1 MSLSHSIKVDIV
13 SDVVCPWCYVGYK
26 QLQAAA
32 NALDIELT
40 VSWHP
45 FQLNP
50 HMEAKGQNLREHL
63 MEKYGI
69 SEQDSVN
76 ARARL
81 QKVGE
86 ELGISFNF
94 SDDSRIYNTMDAHKL
109 LAFALESDKQDE
121 LKQAL
126 FNAYFTE
133 QKDISQQQILLDL
146 ANSIGLESEDVNQ
159 ALNSE
164 PLAQKVNHEIQSFQT
179 QGITGVPAM
188 IFKQKYL
195 VTGAQGVDNYKN
207 ILSQLLA
214 ESE

>member
-1 MSLSHSIKVDIV
+1 MSLSNTIKVDIV

-50 HMEAKGQNLREHL
+50 NMETKGQNLREHL

-94 SDDSRIYNTMDAHKL
+94 SDESRIYNTMDAHKL
-109 LAFALESDKQDE
+109 LTFALGSDKQDE

-133 QKDISQQQILLDL
+133 QKDISQQQTLVDV

-164 PLAQKVNHEIQSFQT
+164 PLAQKINHEIQSFQT

-207 ILSQLLA
+207 ILSQLLT

>member
-1 MSLSHSIKVDIV
+1 MSLSNSVQVAIV
-13 SDVVCPWCYVGYK
+13 SDVVCPWCFVGYK
-26 QLQAAA
+26 QLQQAAE
-32 NALDIELT
+32 ALNIELS

-50 HMEAKGQNLREHL
+50 GMESNGQNLREHL

-76 ARARL
+76 ARERL

-86 ELGISFNF
+86 ELGIRFNF
-94 SDDSRIYNTMDAHKL
+94 SDDSRIYNTMDAHRL
-109 LAFALESDKQDE
+109 LTFAAKHDKQNG

-126 FNAYFTE
+126 FSAYFTE
-133 QKDISQQQILLDL
+133 QKNISERQVLLDVTQEL
-146 ANSIGLESEDVNQ
+146 GLETDEVEQ
-159 ALNSE
+159 ALNSDE
-164 PLAQKVNHEIQSFQT
+164 MKQLVNNEIQSFQA

-195 VTGAQGVDNYKN
+195 VTGAQGIDNYKN
-207 ILSQLLA
+207 ILSQLMA
-214 ESE
+214 ESA

>member
-1 MSLSHSIKVDIV
+1 MSLSNSIKVDIV

-50 HMEAKGQNLREHL
+50 NMEAKGQNLREHL

-126 FNAYFTE
+126 FNAYFTD

-164 PLAQKVNHEIQSFQT
+164 PLAQKINHEIQSFQT

-207 ILSQLLA
+207 ILSQLLT